1 MDLIDRKAGTSLLEI
16 NAKLTTTNG
25 EPFLDATLYRRIV
38 DNIIYL
44 IVTHSDVAYV
54 VHLVSIY
61 NNICKTKILFT
72 IESETKK

>member
-38 DNIIYL
+38 DNLIYL

-54 VHLVSIY
+54 VH
-61 NNICKTKILFT
+61 
-72 IESETKK
+72 